1 MPPATD
7 TIWRAM
13 FPEVGLRHWD
23 DELVVFAGA
32 SGDTHLLDL
41 VGGTTLKHLRK
52 TPANLHQIAATVSGD
67 LNIQLDDVLLQSLQ
81 NILIEFD
88 HLGLIEPSSF

>member
-1 MPPATD
+1 MQPATD
-7 TIWRAM
+7 TVWRAM
-13 FPEVGLRHWD
+13 VPEVGLRHWD
-23 DELVVFAGA
+23 DEFVVFAGA

-41 VGGTTLKHLRK
+41 LGGTTLKHLRK
-52 TPANLHQIAATVSGD
+52 TPANLHQIATTVSDD
-67 LNIQLDDVLLQSLQ
+67 LNVQLDDVLLESLQ

>member
-1 MPPATD
+1 MTPAND

-23 DELVVFAGA
+23 DEFVFFAVA

-41 VGGTTLKHLRK
+41 VGGTTLKHLCK
-52 TPANLHQIAATVSGD
+52 TPANLHQIAATVSSD
-67 LNIQLDDVLLQSLQ
+67 LNIELDDVLLESLQ